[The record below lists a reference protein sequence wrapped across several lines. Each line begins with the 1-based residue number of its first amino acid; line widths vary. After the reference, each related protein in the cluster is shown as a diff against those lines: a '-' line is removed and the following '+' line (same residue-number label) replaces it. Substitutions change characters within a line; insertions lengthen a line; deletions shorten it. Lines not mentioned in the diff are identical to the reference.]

1 MSPLAQAAIFLTAAV
16 ATVPLFRKLKLGAVL
31 GYLAAGVIIGPWVL
45 KLVTDVDSILHFAEL
60 GVVFLLF
67 IIGLELQPSRLWI
80 LRKSVFGL
88 GSAQVVAT
96 GLLLGLAGVAIG
108 LTWSSALVM
117 GLGLAMSSTA
127 FVLQALAERNQL
139 TTRYGR
145 SSFAI
150 LLFQDLSVIPL
161 LALIPLL
168 ATDSAVEVQG
178 NPWLSAL
185 KAVAVIALVVA
196 GGRRLLRPVF
206 QTIAQS
212 HIQEIFTAAALLV
225 VIGVSLLMAGVGLS
239 MSLGAFLA
247 GVLLADSEFRH
258 ELEANIEPFKG
269 LLLGLFF
276 MSVGMS
282 VDLGLIESKPL
293 VICGAVIGLMAAKAG
308 VLFVVGKLSGHSTES
323 ARNLAAALSQGGEFA
338 FVLFGV
344 AAGHR
349 IMEQPLVDLLVVVVT
364 LSMAATPLALVL
376 NDALSRWLAKPK
388 ADEGF
393 DTIDDDNSQVIIA
406 GFGRVGQIV
415 GRILVLKKIP
425 FTALDASPEQV
436 ESVRRFGSKVYFG
449 DASRLDLLTAAK
461 TDKAKLFVLAID
473 NVESSIRTAEMVRR
487 HFPEVKIYARA
498 RNRFHAH
505 RLMDLGVDLIERET
519 LLSSLDLAE
528 QVLKALGIT
537 GWEAQETVARFK
549 LHDEKTLIRQ
559 YAVYHDESQLI
570 QTSKQAAQELQG
582 LLESDTQES
591 STELLGDRPVFSP
604 SDVR

>member
-258 ELEANIEPFKG
+258 ELEANIEHFKG

-388 ADEGF
+388 ADETF

>member
-45 KLVTDVDSILHFAEL
+45 KLVTDVESILHFAEL
-60 GVVFLLF
+60 GVVLLLF

-88 GSAQVVAT
+88 GGAQVVAT
-96 GLLLGLAGVAIG
+96 GLVLGLVGMAIG
-108 LTWSSALVM
+108 LSWSSALVM

-127 FVLQALAERNQL
+127 FVLQVLAERNQL
-139 TTRYGR
+139 TSRYGR

-168 ATDSAVEVQG
+168 ATDSGSEAHA
-178 NPWLSAL
+178 NPWVSAL
-185 KAVAVIALVVA
+185 TAVAVIALVVA
-196 GGRRLLRPVF
+196 GGRYLLRPVF
-206 QTIAQS
+206 QAIAQS

-276 MSVGMS
+276 ISVGMS
-282 VDLGLIESKPL
+282 VDLGLITSKPF
-293 VICGAVIGLMAAKAG
+293 VVVSAVIGLMAAKAG
-308 VLFVVGKLSGHSTES
+308 VLFVIGKLSGHSTQS

-344 AAGHR
+344 AAGYR
-349 IMEQPLVDLLVVVVT
+349 IMEQSLVDLLVVVVT

-376 NDALSRWLAKPK
+376 NDALSRWLTKPK
-388 ADEGF
+388 TDEAF
-393 DTIDDDNSQVIIA
+393 DTIDEDNSQVIIA

-415 GRILVLKKIP
+415 GRILVMKKIP

-461 TDKAKLFVLAID
+461 TDQAKVFVLAID
-473 NVESSIRTAEMVRR
+473 NVESSIRTAETVKRQ
-487 HFPEVKIYARA
+487 FPNVKIYARA

-505 RLMDLGVDLIERET
+505 RLMDLGVELIERET

-528 QVLKALGIT
+528 QVLKALGVT
-537 GWEAQETVARFK
+537 GWAAQETVARFK
-549 LHDEKTLIRQ
+549 VHDERTLIRQ

-582 LLESDTQES
+582 LLESDTQEA